1 MLFRTLLLA
10 CLATAEALTVA
21 KIWKEYVA
29 DRIAGRND
37 TEASRA
43 NASLSIA
50 RHHGA
55 RRLCRICG
63 VQVSGQSITMSN
75 VNALL

>member
-55 RRLCRICG
+55 RRTSVPYLWG
-63 VQVSGQSITMSN
+63 TSLWPEYYN
-75 VNALL
+75 V